1 MRSCSMMWDFG
12 WDFGLA
18 IGFPSLKNERDAV
31 TRGWGEEGD
40 KGEGGDKGDKGEEG
54 DKGDKGDWDI
64 EISEFRIPNSEL

>member
-1 MRSCSMMWDFG
+1 MMWDLG

-40 KGEGGDKGDKGEEG
+40 KGEGGDKGEE
-54 DKGDKGDWDI
+54 GDWDI

>member
-1 MRSCSMMWDFG
+1 MMWDFG

-40 KGEGGDKGDKGEEG
+40 KG
-54 DKGDKGDWDI
+54 DKGDWDI
-64 EISEFRIPNSEL
+64 EISEFRIPNSKPIPLILLRRKSPRR

>member
-1 MRSCSMMWDFG
+1 MMWDLG

-18 IGFPSLKNERDAV
+18 IGFPSSKNGRDAV
-31 TRGWGEEGD
+31 TRGW
-40 KGEGGDKGDKGEEG
+40 GEEG